1 MRSFEDYLNEGVV
14 KTIKKDRQRANS
26 LVIEAERKISSLK
39 ESIEKIGIRNDNA
52 NDYIE
57 HCYDAIMFL
66 VRAKLFLDGY
76 LCSGQGAHEAEVSFM
91 ANLGFSERDIDFAD
105 KLRYFRNSILYYGKQ
120 LDAEYAKKVI
130 EFTKKIYPKLKDLIK

>member
-66 VRAKLFLDGY
+66 VRAKHFGSSVIIIY
-76 LCSGQGAHEAEVSFM
+76 LCV
-91 ANLGFSERDIDFAD
+91 
-105 KLRYFRNSILYYGKQ
+105 
-120 LDAEYAKKVI
+120 
-130 EFTKKIYPKLKDLIK
+130 